1 MNSKLYFPYDAPECY
16 LKEAEICLWLTF
28 CLIVLGEVQDQFLK
42 RIWSGAESKAQRFCS
57 AHERPSPTSFT
68 GGRSTPQSLSQCNN
82 QLKLAKVTLKMAR
95 KFTSIKIALPIYP
108 R

>member
-57 AHERPSPTSFT
+57 AHGISATIFWLPVYWVWSPINDRHLRRLLEEDQRLSRCRSATTS
-68 GGRSTPQSLSQCNN
+68 SS
-82 QLKLAKVTLKMAR
+82 
-95 KFTSIKIALPIYP
+95 
-108 R
+108 